1 MAFWFYKLSK
11 LSICSIIYFL
21 QFWIISTLIMYLNTF
36 LDDFNDKVHYQL
48 DDNVADE
55 NDELDDNVADEND
68 ELDDNIKEEDDE
80 LNENDE
86 VSQTDIKPAE
96 SDAADAKSI
105 QSDITDLAQRDAEAL
120 HKKKGCKII
129 EVF

>member
-11 LSICSIIYFL
+11 LSICSTIYFL
-21 QFWIISTLIMYLNTF
+21 HIWIISTLVMYLNTF
-36 LDDFNDKVHYQL
+36 LDDSNDQF
-48 DDNVADE
+48 DDNV
-55 NDELDDNVADEND
+55 
-68 ELDDNIKEEDDE
+68 KEENDE

-96 SDAADAKSI
+96 SDVADAKSI
-105 QSDITDLAQRDAEAL
+105 QSDITDLVQRDAEAL

>member
-11 LSICSIIYFL
+11 LSICSTIYFL
-21 QFWIISTLIMYLNTF
+21 HIWIISTLVMYLNTF
-36 LDDFNDKVHYQL
+36 LDDYNDKVHYQL
-48 DDNVADE
+48 NDNVADE
-55 NDELDDNVADEND
+55 NDEFDDNV
-68 ELDDNIKEEDDE
+68 KEENDE

-86 VSQTDIKPAE
+86 VSPSDIKPAE
-96 SDAADAKSI
+96 SDVADAKSI
-105 QSDITDLAQRDAEAL
+105 QSDITDLVQRDAEAL